1 MSSPDCI
8 ILYGNMLLPIT
19 KMAGPFRLASELR
32 THGYTVQTIDLTAF
46 DGFDQDLESIL
57 DQMISEKTL
66 WLGIS
71 TTFLYHVFG
80 MPFFILLK

>member
-46 DGFDQDLESIL
+46 DGFDQDLE
-57 DQMISEKTL
+57 
-66 WLGIS
+66 
-71 TTFLYHVFG
+71 
-80 MPFFILLK
+80 